1 MIHNGTATSIAA
13 AESIRGTAA
22 TDRQRVLDAIRAA
35 GIHGLTREQI
45 EVATGL
51 AGNSVRPRVA
61 ELIAAGTIEEAGE
74 IRRTSTGR
82 AARVLTAVAAEP
94 VQTTIPGEG

>member
-1 MIHNGTATSIAA
+1 MIHNGTTTSIAA
-13 AESIRGTAA
+13 AESVRSTAA

-45 EVATGL
+45 EVTTGL
-51 AGNSVRPRVA
+51 TGNSVRPRVA
-61 ELIAAGTIEEAGE
+61 ELLAARTIEEAGE

-82 AARVLTAVAAEP
+82 AAKVLTVPAA
-94 VQTTIPGEG
+94 

>member
-13 AESIRGTAA
+13 AESKRGSAA

-45 EVATGL
+45 EVATAL
-51 AGNSVRPRVA
+51 TGNTVRPRVA

-74 IRRTSTGR
+74 LRRTTTGR
-82 AARVLTAVAAEP
+82 AARVLSVVPAMP
-94 VQTTIPGEG
+94 VQTTIAWAG

>member
-22 TDRQRVLDAIRAA
+22 TDRQRVLERIRAA

-51 AGNSVRPRVA
+51 SGNSVRPRVA

-82 AARVLTAVAAEP
+82 AARVLTIVQAEP
-94 VQTTIPGEG
+94 VQTTIPWQG

>member
-35 GIHGLTREQI
+35 GIHGLTREEI
-45 EVATGL
+45 EAATGL
-51 AGNSVRPRVA
+51 SGNTVRPRVDK
-61 ELIAAGTIEEAGE
+61 LMTDGLIEEAGE

-82 AARVLTAVAAEP
+82 PAKVLTVAV
-94 VQTTIPGEG
+94 